1 MAFDRDKYRAVPL
14 GTVSQVQNETK
25 QFRTFFDEKGDYA
38 PFFKNREG
46 IVMKRVL
53 PAHEP
58 GDSPYVP
65 MYTTQLE
72 VEVDKKDD
80 KGNVIGKELKRKKI
94 FLATLHGGYKFDPV
108 EEYIR
113 RVYELADEIQDK
125 DERSKFLNP
134 VTGYRMGK
142 QWVAGIRPTL
152 EYVYYAYIEG
162 KIYRDSL
169 KPKQLEALNRE
180 SAALCTANNTA
191 AIDMFSDPSLGF
203 PIQWD
208 RSKDDNGKTVETL
221 KAGSPVM
228 HQSWEDFF
236 SKWEISDAV
245 LKELEGYPSLKSLY
259 VDSYRKKDFDYALE
273 GLKRFDEKNAYKIFS
288 QEDFLDMIEALSTE
302 VEKKA
307 PKEEEPKK
315 ESPKATEQPKP
326 AAAAPAPKKA
336 LPKKP
341 AAPAGPTPE
350 EKLAVVNKEFV
361 DQYGSDYEPL
371 ELEGEELEEAYA
383 LAVAH
388 KDLGYDIDHVP
399 GWVEGGAAPKK
410 PAAKR
415 VVASVTTAPA
425 PAEEPEPENEPE
437 EAAAPEGINPPAD
450 AGSESGMSAIER
462 IRALRAQRAGGKK

>member
-1 MAFDRDKYRAVPL
+1 MAFDRDKYRSVPL
-14 GTVSQVQNETK
+14 GTVNQVQNETK

-38 PFFKNREG
+38 PFWKNREG

-65 MYTTQLE
+65 MLTAQLE
-72 VEVDKKDD
+72 CEVEQKDEQ
-80 KGNVIGKELKRKKI
+80 GNVKGKELKRKKI
-94 FLATLHGGYKFDPV
+94 FLATLHGGYKIDPI

-125 DERSKFLNP
+125 EERNRFLNP
-134 VTGYRMGK
+134 ITGYRMGK
-142 QWVAGIRPTL
+142 QWVPGIRPNL
-152 EYVYYAYIEG
+152 EYVFYAYIEG

-169 KPKQLEALNRE
+169 KPKQLETLNKE

-203 PIQWD
+203 PISWD
-208 RSKDDNGKTVETL
+208 RSKDDNGKTVEIL

-236 SKWEISDAV
+236 SKWEVSDAV

-273 GLKRFDEKNAYKIFS
+273 GLKRFDEKNQYGIFA
-288 QEDFLDMIEALSTE
+288 QEDFLDIIENLSAEIEKRAPKDDAKTE
-302 VEKKA
+302 EKKPEPKTESA
-307 PKEEEPKK
+307 PK
-315 ESPKATEQPKP
+315 S
-326 AAAAPAPKKA
+326 APKK
-336 LPKKP
+336 PVVKK
-341 AAPAGPTPE
+341 AAPAGPTAE

-361 DQYGSDYEPL
+361 DQYGPDYEPL

-388 KDLGYDIDHVP
+388 KDLGYDIEHVA
-399 GWVEGGAAPKK
+399 GWVEGGAAPAAPKK
-410 PAAKR
+410 
-415 VVASVTTAPA
+415 APRK
-425 PAEEPEPENEPE
+425 PTPEPEPEPESDPEPDPEPE
-437 EAAAPEGINPPAD
+437 PASTGLNPPAD

-462 IRALRAQRAGGKK
+462 IRALRAAKNKK

>member
-38 PFFKNREG
+38 PFWKNREG

-65 MYTTQLE
+65 MYTAQLE
-72 VEVDKKDD
+72 CEVEQKDEQ
-80 KGNVIGKELKRKKI
+80 GNVKGKELKRKKI
-94 FLATLHGGYKFDPV
+94 FLATLHGGYKIDPI

-125 DERSKFLNP
+125 EERNRFLNP
-134 VTGYRMGK
+134 ITGYRMGK
-142 QWVAGIRPTL
+142 QWVPGIRPNL
-152 EYVYYAYIEG
+152 EYVFYAYIEG

-169 KPKQLEALNRE
+169 KPKQLETLNKE

-203 PIQWD
+203 PISWD
-208 RSKDDNGKTVETL
+208 RSKDDNGKTVEIL

-236 SKWEISDAV
+236 SKWEVSDAV

-273 GLKRFDEKNAYKIFS
+273 GLKRFDEKNQYGIFA
-288 QEDFLDMIEALSTE
+288 QEDFLDIIENLSAEIEKRAPKDDAKTE
-302 VEKKA
+302 EKKSEPKTESA
-307 PKEEEPKK
+307 PK
-315 ESPKATEQPKP
+315 
-326 AAAAPAPKKA
+326 PAPKKPVA
-336 LPKKP
+336 KK
-341 AAPAGPTPE
+341 AAPAGPTAE

-361 DQYGSDYEPL
+361 DQYGPDYEPL

-388 KDLGYDIDHVP
+388 KDLGYDIEHVA
-399 GWVEGGAAPKK
+399 GWVEGGAASAAPKK
-410 PAAKR
+410 
-415 VVASVTTAPA
+415 APRK
-425 PAEEPEPENEPE
+425 PTPEPEPEPEPE
-437 EAAAPEGINPPAD
+437 SDPEPDPEPEAAPSGLNPPAD

-462 IRALRAQRAGGKK
+462 IRALRAAKNKK

>member
-46 IVMKRVL
+46 VVMKRVL

-94 FLATLHGGYKFDPV
+94 FLATLHGGFKFDPV

-142 QWVAGIRPTL
+142 TWVPGIRPSL

-162 KIYRDSL
+162 KVYRDSL

-191 AIDMFSDPSLGF
+191 AIDMFSDPSMGF

-228 HQSWEDFF
+228 HQSWDDFF
-236 SKWEISDAV
+236 AKWEIADSV

-259 VDSYRKKDFDYALE
+259 VDSYRKKDFEYALE

-288 QEDFLDMIEALSTE
+288 QEDFLDMIEALSVE
-302 VEKKA
+302 VDEKS
-307 PKEEEPKK
+307 PKEEAKQEPKPTA
-315 ESPKATEQPKP
+315 E
-326 AAAAPAPKKA
+326 APAPKKT

-341 AAPAGPTPE
+341 VAPAGPTPE

-371 ELEGEELEEAYA
+371 ELEGEELEEAYS

-388 KDLGYDIDHVP
+388 KDLGYDIDHVA

-415 VVASVTTAPA
+415 VVASVTTDPVPTNTSAPQKEPEPEPEAPA
-425 PAEEPEPENEPE
+425 PA
-437 EAAAPEGINPPAD
+437 GINPPAD

-462 IRALRAQRAGGKK
+462 IRALRAAKAGKK